1 VAAFDPDIAREASE
15 PVRAETAPERE
26 PEKEDDSAQNDE
38 QFSEFLHRADNVAA
52 PAVNGN

>member
-1 VAAFDPDIAREASE
+1 VAAFDPDIAGEASE
-15 PVRAETAPERE
+15 PVGTETAPERE